1 MHLELNNRLVN
12 TVTLDNHFF
21 IAYLKSS
28 SDSGSKTFKCGR
40 TGGIFTRLVDYAY
53 QILRKMAT
61 RWLKLKYIEKNINYK
76 L

>member
-1 MHLELNNRLVN
+1 MMWPDAAGTFNCLQLSALRVRSFDLN
-12 TVTLDNHFF
+12 
-21 IAYLKSS
+21 Y
-28 SDSGSKTFKCGR
+28 C
-40 TGGIFTRLVDYAY
+40 TGGIFTRQVDYAY